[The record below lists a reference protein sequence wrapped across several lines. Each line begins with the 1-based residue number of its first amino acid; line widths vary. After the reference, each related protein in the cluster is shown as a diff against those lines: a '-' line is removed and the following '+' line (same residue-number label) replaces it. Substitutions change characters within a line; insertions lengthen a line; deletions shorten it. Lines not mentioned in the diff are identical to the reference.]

1 MRSADRRAA
10 RSAARSLAREPN
22 DGAAVL
28 TPEML
33 GRTFA
38 EAPDPELAR
47 IAFSR
52 VGDDATAREALA
64 RPEITEVAA
73 RLLGFSSAA
82 GDFLVANPGEV
93 QALADISSRTG
104 AALRAELAGDV
115 GRLGPLAGLRRF
127 RRRAMLRVAARD
139 LAGAALDE
147 VVAEVSEIADACIAE
162 AHSLTDHPSLAI
174 IGLGKLGGHELNYAS
189 DVDLLFV
196 HGDTGPD
203 AQEAAERAV
212 AVFTAMLS
220 DSSAEGIALRVD
232 VALRPGGRAG
242 ALSRSLGATLTYY
255 ERESA
260 TWERQAMIKARPVAG
275 DPEIGAGF
283 LAGIEP
289 FVYPRE
295 LAPAAIDDVRRT
307 KVRLEEY
314 IRQRGKELTEVK
326 RGRGGIRDVEF
337 AVQLLQIVH
346 GRRAVQLRTPNT
358 LAAMHALASEGYVA
372 DADAEALAGAY
383 RFLRRVEHRLQIV
396 RDLQTHDLPPGRRER
411 TTLARSLGLTD
422 ADALAAEYERT
433 TGLVRSIHER
443 LFYRPLLESFAGPAQ
458 LHPSHGTD
466 RAATEELLR
475 GLSFTDPARSYDV
488 VGRLV
493 DPSRRVGKVLANL
506 FPVIAPAL
514 ALSPTPDAAL
524 VRLERLA
531 DAVGRLPGGEDRAVA
546 DLLANDPI
554 AARRLA
560 HVAAASSFA
569 TDLLVADPSRIRGLS
584 DTLLGGATDAAG
596 DLADAVARTAGRELT
611 PRETGEALSAV
622 AVRVVREAL
631 AAAYADLE
639 RGVDAD
645 AGHADA
651 ESGLPLA
658 VIGMGKLGARELNV
672 ASDLDLMFVYEGE
685 GAGAQRRAGRLAEQ
699 VLRHIREA
707 GWEPDADLRPEGR
720 NGPLARSIAGYLE
733 YWQRYAETWEFQ
745 ALLRAR
751 AVAGDPGL
759 GRRFELIAADAA
771 FPHEGITIDR
781 VADIRRMRERIERER
796 VKPPE
801 AAKFHFKLGIGSL
814 ADVQFAVELS
824 LMRHGSARPEIRSRR
839 TLEAIDR
846 LAAAK
851 LMTGSAA
858 RDLGEA
864 FVFCTDVK
872 NALEMDRRV
881 HADAVPPAHDDQ
893 TALARRLGYEEYP
906 RQSFIDDYLRVT
918 RRARRAMERVFSEE
932 TAPA

>member
-1 MRSADRRAA
+1 
-10 RSAARSLAREPN
+10 
-22 DGAAVL
+22 VL

-38 EAPDPELAR
+38 GAPDPELAR
-47 IAFSR
+47 VAFSR
-52 VGDDATAREALA
+52 VGDDPVAREALA

-82 GDFLVANPGEV
+82 SDFLVAHPDEV
-93 QALADISSRTG
+93 TSLTDVSARG
-104 AALRAELAGDV
+104 GGALRAELAGDV
-115 GRLGPLAGLRRF
+115 DRLGPPAGLRRF

-139 LAGAALDE
+139 LGGAALEE
-147 VVAEVSEIADACIAE
+147 VVAEISAIADACLAE
-162 AHSLTDHPSLAI
+162 ALALI
-174 IGLGKLGGHELNYAS
+174 DEPGLAVIGLGKLGGSELNYAS

-196 HGDTGPD
+196 HREAGPD

-212 AVFTAMLS
+212 AALTSMLAEPT
-220 DSSAEGIALRVD
+220 AEGLALRVD

-242 ALSRSLGATLTYY
+242 ALSRSLEATLAYY
-255 ERESA
+255 DRESA

-275 DPEIGAGF
+275 DAQLGSAFIDGV
-283 LAGIEP
+283 EP
-289 FVYPRE
+289 YVYPLE
-295 LAPAAIDDVRRT
+295 LATAAIEDVRRT

-314 IRQRGKELTEVK
+314 IRQRGKELIEVK

-346 GRRAVQLRTPNT
+346 GRRDARLRTPNT
-358 LAAMHALASEGYVA
+358 LAALRALALEGYVA

-396 RDLQTHDLPPGRRER
+396 RDLQTHDLPPGRHAR
-411 TTLARSLGLTD
+411 TTLARSLDLAD
-422 ADALAAEYERT
+422 ADELAEEYERT

-458 LHPSHGTD
+458 PHPGHGTD
-466 RAATEELLR
+466 RAATEELLG
-475 GLSFTDPARSYDV
+475 GLGFAEPGRAYDV
-488 VGRLV
+488 LGRLV
-493 DPSRRVGKVLANL
+493 DPGRRIGKVLANL
-506 FPVIAPAL
+506 FPVMAPAL

-524 VRLERLA
+524 VRLERIA
-531 DAVGRLPGGEDRAVA
+531 EAVGDGRDVA
-546 DLLANDPI
+546 DLLATDPPS
-554 AARRLA
+554 ARRLA
-560 HVAAASSFA
+560 HLAGASSFA
-569 TDLLVADPSRIRGLS
+569 IDLLVADPSRILGLS
-584 DTLLGGATDAAG
+584 DTLLGAETDSAG
-596 DLADAVARTAGRELT
+596 ELVDAVARTAARELT
-611 PRETGEALSAV
+611 PRESGEALSAV

-631 AAAYADLE
+631 AASEPSADL
-639 RGVDAD
+639 
-645 AGHADA
+645 
-651 ESGLPLA
+651 PFA

-685 GAGAQRRAGRLAEQ
+685 GAEAQGRAIALAEQ
-699 VLRHIREA
+699 VLRGIRDA

-751 AVAGDPGL
+751 AVAGDPDL
-759 GRRFELIAADAA
+759 GRRFELNAADAA
-771 FPHEGITIDR
+771 FPPEGLTIDR

-801 AAKFHFKLGIGSL
+801 AAKFHFKLGVGSL

-824 LMRHGSARPEIRSRR
+824 LMRHGGQRPEIRSRR

-851 LMTGSAA
+851 LLPGSAA

-864 FVFCTDVK
+864 FVFHTDIK
-872 NALEMDRRV
+872 NALEMDRRL
-881 HADAVPPAHDDQ
+881 HAEAVPASPADQ

-932 TAPA
+932 VM

>member
-1 MRSADRRAA
+1 
-10 RSAARSLAREPN
+10 
-22 DGAAVL
+22 VL

-38 EAPDPELAR
+38 GAPDPELAR
-47 IAFSR
+47 VAFSR
-52 VGDDATAREALA
+52 VGDDPVAREALA

-82 GDFLVANPGEV
+82 SDFLVAHPDEV
-93 QALADISSRTG
+93 TSLTDVSARG
-104 AALRAELAGDV
+104 GGALRAELAGDV
-115 GRLGPLAGLRRF
+115 DRLGPPAGLRRF

-139 LAGAALDE
+139 LGGAALEE
-147 VVAEVSEIADACIAE
+147 VVAEISAIADACLAE
-162 AHSLTDHPSLAI
+162 ALALI
-174 IGLGKLGGHELNYAS
+174 DEPGLAVIGLGKLGGSELNYAS

-196 HGDTGPD
+196 HREAGPD

-212 AVFTAMLS
+212 AALTSMLAEPT
-220 DSSAEGIALRVD
+220 AEGLALRVD

-242 ALSRSLGATLTYY
+242 ALSRSLEATLAYY
-255 ERESA
+255 DRESA

-275 DPEIGAGF
+275 DAQLGSAFIDGVGPY
-283 LAGIEP
+283 
-289 FVYPRE
+289 VYPLE
-295 LAPAAIDDVRRT
+295 LATAAIEDVRRT

-314 IRQRGKELTEVK
+314 IRQRGKELIEVK

-346 GRRAVQLRTPNT
+346 GRRDARLRTPNT
-358 LAAMHALASEGYVA
+358 LAALRALALEGYVA

-396 RDLQTHDLPPGRRER
+396 RDLQTHDLPPGRHAR
-411 TTLARSLGLTD
+411 TTLARSLDLAD
-422 ADALAAEYERT
+422 ADELAEEYERT

-458 LHPSHGTD
+458 PHPGHGTD
-466 RAATEELLR
+466 RAATEELLG
-475 GLSFTDPARSYDV
+475 GLGFAEPGRAYDV
-488 VGRLV
+488 LGRLV
-493 DPSRRVGKVLANL
+493 DPGRRIGKVLANL
-506 FPVIAPAL
+506 FPVMAPAL

-524 VRLERLA
+524 VRLERIA
-531 DAVGRLPGGEDRAVA
+531 EAVGDGRDVA
-546 DLLANDPI
+546 DLLATDPPS
-554 AARRLA
+554 ARRLA
-560 HVAAASSFA
+560 HLAGASSFA
-569 TDLLVADPSRIRGLS
+569 IDLLVADPSRILGLS
-584 DTLLGGATDAAG
+584 DTLLGAETDSAG
-596 DLADAVARTAGRELT
+596 ELVDAVARTAARELT
-611 PRETGEALSAV
+611 PRESGEALSAV

-631 AAAYADLE
+631 GAAEPSADL
-639 RGVDAD
+639 
-645 AGHADA
+645 
-651 ESGLPLA
+651 PFA

-685 GAGAQRRAGRLAEQ
+685 GAEAQGRAIALAEQ
-699 VLRHIREA
+699 VLRGIRDA

-751 AVAGDPGL
+751 AVAGDPDL
-759 GRRFELIAADAA
+759 GRRFELNAADAA
-771 FPHEGITIDR
+771 FPPEGLTIDR

-801 AAKFHFKLGIGSL
+801 AAKFHFKLGVGSL

-824 LMRHGSARPEIRSRR
+824 LMRHGGQRPEIRSRR

-851 LMTGSAA
+851 LLPGSAA

-864 FVFCTDVK
+864 FVFHTDIK
-872 NALEMDRRV
+872 NALEMDRRL
-881 HADAVPPAHDDQ
+881 HAEAVPASPADQ

-932 TAPA
+932 VM

>member
-1 MRSADRRAA
+1 
-10 RSAARSLAREPN
+10 
-22 DGAAVL
+22 
-28 TPEML
+28 ML

-47 IAFSR
+47 VAFSR
-52 VGDDATAREALA
+52 VGDDPTAREALG
-64 RPEITEVAA
+64 RPEIIEVAA

-82 GDFLVANPGEV
+82 ADFLVANPDEV
-93 QALADISSRTG
+93 DSLADVTARDES
-104 AALRAELAGDV
+104 ALGAELARDV
-115 GRLGPLAGLRRF
+115 DRLGPRAGLRRF
-127 RRRAMLRVAARD
+127 RRRAMMRVAARD
-139 LAGAALDE
+139 LAGAALDD
-147 VVAEVSEIADACIAE
+147 VVAEVSAIADACLAAALSLC
-162 AHSLTDHPSLAI
+162 AHHTLTI

-203 AQEAAERAV
+203 AQGVAERAV
-212 AVFTAMLS
+212 AALTAMLAQPTS
-220 DSSAEGIALRVD
+220 EGIALRVD
-232 VALRPGGRAG
+232 VALRPGGRDG
-242 ALSRSLGATLTYY
+242 ALSRSLGATLSYY
-255 ERESA
+255 DRESA

-275 DPEIGAGF
+275 DQEIGAGF
-283 LAGIEP
+283 LAGVEP
-289 FVYPRE
+289 FVYPPE

-346 GRRAVQLRTPNT
+346 GRRDARLRTPNT
-358 LAAMHALASEGYVA
+358 LVALRALSHEGYVA
-372 DADAEALAGAY
+372 DTDAEALAGAY
-383 RFLRRVEHRLQIV
+383 GFLRRLEHRLQIV
-396 RDLQTHDLPPGRRER
+396 RDLQTHELPPGRRAR
-411 TTLARSLGLTD
+411 TTLARSLGLGD

-458 LHPSHGTD
+458 LHPSRGTD

-475 GLSFTDPARSYDV
+475 GLSFAEPARSYDV
-488 VGRLV
+488 LGRLV
-493 DPSRRVGKVLANL
+493 DPGRRVGKVLANL
-506 FPVIAPAL
+506 FPIMAPAL

-524 VRLERLA
+524 VRLERIA
-531 DAVGRLPGGEDRAVA
+531 EAVGRLPDGEDRAVA
-546 DLLANDPI
+546 DLLANDPV

-560 HVAAASSFA
+560 HLAAASSFA
-569 TDLLVADPSRIRGLS
+569 TDLLVADPSRIKGLS
-584 DTLLGGATDAAG
+584 DTLLGGETDAAG
-596 DLADAVARTAGRELT
+596 DLVDAVARTAGRELT
-611 PRETGEALSAV
+611 PRETGEVLSAV
-622 AVRVVREAL
+622 AVRVVRDAL
-631 AAAYADLE
+631 AAARLDVLS
-639 RGVDAD
+639 D
-645 AGHADA
+645 AGADA
-651 ESGLPLA
+651 EAPRDLPFA

-685 GAGAQRRAGRLAEQ
+685 GAVAQRLAGGLAEQ
-699 VLRHIREA
+699 ALKRIREA

-733 YWQRYAETWEFQ
+733 YWQRYAEPWEFQ

-751 AVAGDPGL
+751 AVAGDLDL
-759 GRRFELIAADAA
+759 GRRFELNAADAA

-814 ADVQFAVELS
+814 ADVQFAVELALLRS
-824 LMRHGSARPEIRSRR
+824 GGAHPEIRSRR

-851 LMTGSAA
+851 LISGSAA

-881 HADAVPPAHDDQ
+881 HAEAVPPGHADQ

-932 TAPA
+932 AHERE

>member
-1 MRSADRRAA
+1 
-10 RSAARSLAREPN
+10 
-22 DGAAVL
+22 
-28 TPEML
+28 ML

-38 EAPDPELAR
+38 GAPDPELAR
-47 IAFSR
+47 VAFSR
-52 VGDDATAREALA
+52 VGDDPVAREALA

-82 GDFLVANPGEV
+82 SDFLVAHPDEV
-93 QALADISSRTG
+93 ASLADVSARDRG
-104 AALRAELAGDV
+104 ALRDELSGDV
-115 GRLGPLAGLRRF
+115 DRLGPAAGLRRF
-127 RRRAMLRVAARD
+127 RRRAMMRVAARD
-139 LAGAALDE
+139 LAGAALEE
-147 VVAEVSEIADACIAE
+147 VVAEISAVADACLAE
-162 AHSLTDHPSLAI
+162 ALALI
-174 IGLGKLGGHELNYAS
+174 DDPGLAVIGLGKLGGSELNYAS
-189 DVDLLFV
+189 DVDLLFL
-196 HGDTGPD
+196 HRETGPD

-212 AVFTAMLS
+212 AALTSLLAEPT
-220 DSSAEGIALRVD
+220 AEGLALRVD

-242 ALSRSLGATLTYY
+242 SLSRSLEATLAYY
-255 ERESA
+255 DRESA

-275 DPEIGAGF
+275 DAKLGSAFIDGV
-283 LAGIEP
+283 EP
-289 FVYPRE
+289 YVYPPE

-314 IRQRGKELTEVK
+314 IRQRGKELVEVK

-346 GRRAVQLRTPNT
+346 GRRDALLRTPNT
-358 LAAMHALASEGYVA
+358 LAALRALALEGYVA

-383 RFLRRVEHRLQIV
+383 GFLRRVEHRLQIV
-396 RDLQTHDLPPGRRER
+396 RDLQTHELPSTRHAR
-411 TTLARSLGLTD
+411 TTLARSLDLAD
-422 ADALAAEYERT
+422 ADELAEEYERT

-458 LHPSHGTD
+458 LHPGHGTD
-466 RAATEELLR
+466 RAATEELLG
-475 GLSFTDPARSYDV
+475 GLGFAEPARAYDV
-488 VGRLV
+488 LGRLV
-493 DPSRRVGKVLANL
+493 DPGRRIGKVLANL
-506 FPVIAPAL
+506 FPVMAPAL

-524 VRLERLA
+524 VRLERIA
-531 DAVGRLPGGEDRAVA
+531 EAVGDGRDVA
-546 DLLANDPI
+546 DLLATDPPS
-554 AARRLA
+554 ARRLA
-560 HVAAASSFA
+560 HLAGASSFA
-569 TDLLVADPSRIRGLS
+569 IDLLVADPTRILGLS
-584 DTLLGGATDAAG
+584 DTLLGAETDAAG
-596 DLADAVARTAGRELT
+596 ALVDAVARTAARELT
-611 PRETGEALSAV
+611 PRGSGEALSAV

-631 AAAYADLE
+631 AAAEPPADL
-639 RGVDAD
+639 
-645 AGHADA
+645 
-651 ESGLPLA
+651 PFA

-672 ASDLDLMFVYEGE
+672 ASDLDLVFVYEGE
-685 GAGAQRRAGRLAEQ
+685 GATAQGRAIAIAEQ
-699 VLRHIREA
+699 VLRGIREA

-751 AVAGDPGL
+751 AVAGDPDL
-759 GRRFELIAADAA
+759 GRRFELNAADAA
-771 FPHEGITIDR
+771 FPPEGVTIDR

-824 LMRHGSARPEIRSRR
+824 LMRHGGERPEIRSRR

-851 LMTGSAA
+851 LLPGSAA

-864 FVFCTDVK
+864 FVFHTDIK
-872 NALEMDRRV
+872 NALEMDRRL
-881 HADAVPPAHDDQ
+881 HAEAVPAAPADQ

-932 TAPA
+932 AM

>member
-1 MRSADRRAA
+1 
-10 RSAARSLAREPN
+10 
-22 DGAAVL
+22 
-28 TPEML
+28 ML

-38 EAPDPELAR
+38 DAPDPELAR
-47 IAFSR
+47 VAFSR
-52 VGDDATAREALA
+52 VGDDPVAREALA
-64 RPEITEVAA
+64 RPEVTEVAA
-73 RLLGFSSAA
+73 RLLGFSRAA
-82 GDFLVANPGEV
+82 ADVFVAHPDEV
-93 QALADISSRTG
+93 AALADVSPRSG
-104 AALRAELAGDV
+104 GALRAELAGDV
-115 GRLGPLAGLRRF
+115 DRLGPASGLRRF
-127 RRRAMLRVAARD
+127 RRRAMLRVATRD
-139 LAGAALDE
+139 LAGATLED
-147 VVAEVSEIADACIAE
+147 VVGEISAIAGACIAE
-162 AHSLTDHPSLAI
+162 ALAHVDAPGLAV
-174 IGLGKLGGHELNYAS
+174 IGLGKLGGYELNYAS

-196 HGDTGPD
+196 HSEPGPV
-203 AQEAAERAV
+203 AQEATERAV
-212 AVFTAMLS
+212 AGVTALLAEPT
-220 DSSAEGIALRVD
+220 AEGLALRVD

-242 ALSRSLGATLTYY
+242 ALSRSLEATLAYY

-260 TWERQAMIKARPVAG
+260 TWERQAMIKARPIAG
-275 DPEIGAGF
+275 DAQVGEAF
-283 LAGIEP
+283 LEGITP
-289 FVYPRE
+289 FVYPPE

-314 IRQRGKELTEVK
+314 IRQRGKEFVEVK

-346 GRRAVQLRTPNT
+346 GRRDPRLRTPNT
-358 LAAMHALASEGYVA
+358 LAALTALAIEGYVA
-372 DADAEALAGAY
+372 DADAAALADAY

-396 RDLQTHDLPPGRRER
+396 RDLQTHDLPPDRHAR
-411 TTLARSLGLTD
+411 TTLARSLDLPD

-443 LFYRPLLESFAGPAQ
+443 LFYRPLLESFAGPTQ
-458 LHPSHGTD
+458 LHPGHGTD
-466 RAATEELLR
+466 RPSTEELLG
-475 GLSFTDPARSYDV
+475 GLGFAEPTRSYDV
-488 VGRLV
+488 LGRLM
-493 DPSRRVGKVLANL
+493 DPRRRIGKVLAHL
-506 FPVIAPAL
+506 FPVMAPAL

-524 VRLERLA
+524 VRLERIA
-531 DAVGRLPGGEDRAVA
+531 EAVGEGRDVA
-546 DLLANDPI
+546 DLLATDPV

-560 HVAAASSFA
+560 HVAGASSFA

-584 DTLLGGATDAAG
+584 DTLLGGETDALG
-596 DLADAVARTAGRELT
+596 DLVDAVARTAARELT
-611 PRETGEALSAV
+611 PRETGEALSTV
-622 AVRVVREAL
+622 AVRVIRDAL
-631 AAAYADLE
+631 DAAEPPADL
-639 RGVDAD
+639 
-645 AGHADA
+645 
-651 ESGLPLA
+651 PFA

-685 GAGAQRRAGRLAEQ
+685 GSDAQRTAGQLAER
-699 VLRHIREA
+699 VLRHVREA

-751 AVAGDPGL
+751 ATAGDPDL
-759 GRRFELIAADAA
+759 GRRFELNAADAA
-771 FPHEGITIDR
+771 FPPDGITIDR
-781 VADIRRMRERIERER
+781 VADTRRMRERIERER

-824 LMRHGSARPEIRSRR
+824 LMRHGGEHPEIRSRR

-851 LMTGSAA
+851 LMSGSVA

-872 NALEMDRRV
+872 NALEMDRRL
-881 HADAVPPAHDDQ
+881 HAEAVPPNPTEQ

-932 TAPA
+932 IA